1 MNHPSMY
8 VRKAYETYDQG
19 LINLTEFG
27 ELVRDIQDY
36 ASLWEEHMSLIEP
49 YQWCDLIVCGTT
61 DNLEAIQEKIE
72 RVTG

>member
-1 MNHPSMY
+1 MKLFKPEENRMNHPSMY

-36 ASLWEEHMSLIEP
+36 ASLWEEHMSL
-49 YQWCDLIVCGTT
+49 T

>member
-1 MNHPSMY
+1 MKHPSQY

-19 LINLTEFG
+19 LISLTEFG

-36 ASLWEEHMSLIEP
+36 ASLWEEHMSL
-49 YQWCDLIVCGTT
+49 T
-61 DNLEAIQEKIE
+61 DDLEAIQEKIE